1 MNVSEQNQEPS
12 GHENQE
18 PVASE
23 SQEPVN
29 ESKTDSVKYD
39 TYRKVLGEK
48 KSLQSKFELA
58 QKELEDFRAKQKQLE
73 EQELQENNKWK
84 EYAERKEQEAQ
95 EALQRVKDYEYREV
109 SSRKLDRILNGVGAP
124 IDSKYWAL
132 IDVESVKYDAET
144 GEFDET
150 SLNSEIQRIKEQ
162 MPEIISRKKDASFDP
177 SAPSKNGMG
186 KLTVEE
192 FARLSKA
199 EKKEQIQRLGN
210 APDWMKGNF

>member
-1 MNVSEQNQEPS
+1 VNVSEQNQEPS

-84 EYAERKEQEAQ
+84 EYAERK
-95 EALQRVKDYEYREV
+95 
-109 SSRKLDRILNGVGAP
+109 
-124 IDSKYWAL
+124 
-132 IDVESVKYDAET
+132 
-144 GEFDET
+144 
-150 SLNSEIQRIKEQ
+150 
-162 MPEIISRKKDASFDP
+162 
-177 SAPSKNGMG
+177 
-186 KLTVEE
+186 
-192 FARLSKA
+192 
-199 EKKEQIQRLGN
+199 
-210 APDWMKGNF
+210 